1 MKRIAKIKLTLFA
14 LLFTFTLIAS
24 PHFAFAANDV
34 KTGLGQISTAFPSV
48 SGLNENS
55 TIGDV
60 FVYVIKIALAIAFAV
75 AVVFVIYGGYLY
87 ITSGGNEEQAT
98 TGRRTVT
105 YAVIGIIIIILSF
118 VIISVIANTVQSGSV
133 GSNSVSNTADLCP
146 DGSPK
151 PPPPNHCP

>member
-1 MKRIAKIKLTLFA
+1 MKPTAKIKLSLLA
-14 LLFTFTLIAS
+14 LLFAFSLTVS

-34 KTGLGQISTAFPSV
+34 KTGLGQIRGSFPTV

-60 FVYVIKIALAIAFAV
+60 FIYVIKIALAIAFGIAV
-75 AVVFVIYGGYLY
+75 LFVIYGGYLY

-105 YAVIGIIIIILSF
+105 YAVIGIAIIILSF
-118 VIISVIANTVQSGSV
+118 VIISVIANLVQGGAGAGSV
-133 GSNSVSNTADLCP
+133 NNPTNL
-146 DGSPK
+146 
-151 PPPPNHCP
+151 PPP